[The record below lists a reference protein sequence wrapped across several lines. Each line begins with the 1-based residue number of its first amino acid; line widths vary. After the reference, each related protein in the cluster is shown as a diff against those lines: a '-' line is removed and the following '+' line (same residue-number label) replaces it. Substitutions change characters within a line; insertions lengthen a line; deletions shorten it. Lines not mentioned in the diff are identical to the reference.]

1 MNFQDILEQV
11 CLDPR
16 IHDGIFSLE
25 KDTHLNILQE
35 YLQRDGMSY
44 EQTVLL
50 RNCLLEGKYP
60 ERQAYNANGLLV
72 TFPTPEY
79 KQKAIARGTHFEEN
93 PKKAQQA
100 AAVNIFDT
108 EPKEKPEPQP
118 QPQPQSVPPEE
129 KPEPQSQPTTQP
141 EPVPTDAKSD
151 TDTVDAN
158 KTNQPEPDLRT
169 PQEKQQDAQV
179 VQKILTTEYSLE
191 EAASNNFYHKHGVWY
206 THDGEVIGK
215 SRYIE
220 SLGKVMIIGKK

>member
-100 AAVNIFDT
+100 SAVNIFDT
-108 EPKEKPEPQP
+108 EPKEKPEPQ
-118 QPQPQSVPPEE
+118 
-129 KPEPQSQPTTQP
+129 SQPTTQL

-151 TDTVDAN
+151 TDTVDA
-158 KTNQPEPDLRT
+158 NQPEPDLRT

-206 THDGEVIGK
+206 TSDGEVIGK

-220 SLGKVMIIGKK
+220 NLGKVMIIRKK

>member
-1 MNFQDILEQV
+1 MNFQDLLEHV

-25 KDTHLNILQE
+25 KDSHLNILQE
-35 YLQRDGMSY
+35 YLQQGGMSY

-108 EPKEKPEPQP
+108 K
-118 QPQPQSVPPEE
+118 PEE
-129 KPEPQSQPTTQP
+129 KPEPQSTPPEEKPADQPATQPTTQS
-141 EPVPTDAKSD
+141 EPTSTDVN
-151 TDTVDAN
+151 TDLTVNVD
-158 KTNQPEPDLRT
+158 KKDEPDLRT
-169 PQEKQQDAQV
+169 SQEKQQDAQV

-191 EAASNNFYHKHGVWY
+191 EAVSNNFYHKNGTWY
-206 THDGEVIGK
+206 TSEGEFVGK

-220 SLGKVMIIGKK
+220 NLGKVMIIGKK